1 MPRLPPPLLRHVYS
15 LHPLLPPLLRECRD
29 LPSAQNE
36 LRWLG
41 EHALAECRRK
51 RNGGRDDRGDLHR
64 EERSVMTPGR
74 LNSNGN
80 GNSNVNACVRRRL
93 REMVRQRAR
102 GVPLQYILGDQ
113 PFGELEILCR
123 RGVLIPRPET
133 ESYTTRTANLLLSK
147 FKFKSESQEHPP
159 ALRILDLCT
168 GTGCIPLLLHS
179 LLAPAFPQ
187 LQICGVD
194 ISARALELAREN
206 LEHNVKL
213 GVLNERARKE
223 VSFIWGDVLSDL
235 GADGSSRASHGIRGR
250 EVEMEGMLLDF
261 AAAAPS
267 HRKRDI
273 SSAQPFDNGSGAAS
287 KQQRPA
293 PRLDAATDTDTET
306 KTVTILLSNPP
317 YISPSQFR
325 NGTTSRSVRMYEP
338 KLALVPPPTRVNADV
353 TRCVSVGD
361 SSSLNINATTSATT
375 SRQEE
380 IQNAV
385 IAARQEDAFYPRIL
399 ALGCA
404 EWVDADLVVLECG
417 DKGQAG
423 RVGEM
428 ARVIYYGG
436 VEGEG
441 GVEVWRCDV
450 DDEKL
455 QGKDWEDGAGARA
468 IAVRRRI

>member
-1 MPRLPPPLLRHVYS
+1 MPRLPPSLLRHAYS
-15 LHPLLPPLLRECRD
+15 LHPLFPLLLRECRD

-51 RNGGRDDRGDLHR
+51 RNGGRDDRRDLQGD
-64 EERSVMTPGR
+64 ERSMMMPGR
-74 LNSNGN
+74 FKSNGN
-80 GNSNVNACVRRRL
+80 SNSNVNACVRLRL

-113 PFGELEILCR
+113 PFGELEILCQ

-147 FKFKSESQEHPP
+147 FKFKSESDKHPP
-159 ALRILDLCT
+159 TLRILDLCT

-206 LEHNVKL
+206 LEHNIKL
-213 GVLNERARKE
+213 GVLSERARNE

-235 GADGSSRASHGIRGR
+235 GSDGSTRVSHGVRGR
-250 EVEMEGMLLDF
+250 EMEMEGMLVDF
-261 AAAAPS
+261 AAAAPN

-273 SSAQPFDNGSGAAS
+273 SSAQPFDNGSEAAS

-293 PRLDAATDTDTET
+293 PRLDTDTDTET
-306 KTVTILLSNPP
+306 KTITILLSNPP
-317 YISPSQFR
+317 YISPTQFR

-338 KLALVPPPTRVNADV
+338 KLALIPPPIVNADI
-353 TRCVSVGD
+353 TRCVSVSD
-361 SSSLNINATTSATT
+361 SSTLNITTATSAPA

-380 IQNAV
+380 IQNV
-385 IAARQEDAFYPRIL
+385 IITARREDAFYPRIL

-417 DKGQAG
+417 DKRQAG

-428 ARVIYYGG
+428 ARVIYGG
-436 VEGEG
+436 LAGEG
-441 GVEVWRCDV
+441 RVEVWRCDV

-455 QGKDWEDGAGARA
+455 QGEDWQDGEGARA
-468 IAVRRRI
+468 VVVRRRI